1 MAGSPERR
9 EDSSPW
15 RLHGEECDSKVTE
28 RMKGPVFKDTQRS
41 NKLRYLLFNIQ
52 GHMQIL
58 EIGAPFGPSCSPSP
72 FLSNETLS
80 SRRRERTHVMHGD
93 RDSTTC
99 ALAMTAAWSCGTGD
113 APRGTGASVISP
125 FAMTCTSR
133 RGAPLGDMY
142 VKQNDATALVERG
155 SRSGHHALIH
165 CSVVL
170 LRGTELG
177 GVKHVSALRCTE
189 CLGTAF
195 LCKPRWAVS

>member
-1 MAGSPERR
+1 MEVARR
-9 EDSSPW
+9 GM
-15 RLHGEECDSKVTE
+15 RLESHGEDEGARLQRHSKIKQVT
-28 RMKGPVFKDTQRS
+28 VFTFQH
-41 NKLRYLLFNIQ
+41 Q

-125 FAMTCTSR
+125 FAMACTSR